1 MQHARDFEPNV
12 SDFATDCFGTWRIG
26 GNMFC
31 REPRIGMREILSQM
45 SPILRQIVL
54 GVQDEYMGDAGE
66 VGWC

>member
-1 MQHARDFEPNV
+1 
-12 SDFATDCFGTWRIG
+12 
-26 GNMFC
+26 MFC